1 MKLSTILLMLGII
14 ASTVLF
20 ISCKKDEEKG
30 TPTGNPTG
38 EFTDSRDSQVYKWVK
53 IGEQT
58 WMAENLNY
66 ETLDSWWYDDSPSN
80 GKIYGRLYTW
90 DAAVDA
96 CPSGWHLPTDEA

>member
-20 ISCKKDEEKG
+20 ISCKKDEEKD

-58 WMAENLNY
+58 WMAENLNPTCSY
-66 ETLDSWWYDDSPSN
+66 PERIFCLSMNWQWLSSDLCTTDF
-80 GKIYGRLYTW
+80 RLTKGAY
-90 DAAVDA
+90 
-96 CPSGWHLPTDEA
+96 L